1 MSILPSRIRNARL
14 SHLPRGLLRV
24 IPYFGLYGRGGECLG
39 FLAFSLRSS
48 QVKGHFYCELGKMR
62 GTAVVGVDGMWG
74 RGMRATEGGGDE
86 GGTRN
91 THGFRSEPLLVI
103 LRAHF
108 RSSEL

>member
-1 MSILPSRIRNARL
+1 
-14 SHLPRGLLRV
+14 
-24 IPYFGLYGRGGECLG
+24 
-39 FLAFSLRSS
+39 
-48 QVKGHFYCELGKMR
+48 MR